1 MIALKNMLK
10 EKNFLH
16 KQSQQKNRKPIYK
29 GYNFNDY
36 TNLWSLVKKIFEGK
50 LSIKEARKQ
59 QNAIE
64 KKGLI
69 GLIPLVLE
77 EK

>member
-1 MIALKNMLK
+1 MTIELKK
-10 EKNFLH
+10 YTEGKNFSVQT
-16 KQSQQKNRKPIYK
+16 KSTKNENSVQNNYS
-29 GYNFNDY
+29 FSDY

-64 KKGLI
+64 KKI
-69 GLIPLVLE
+69 RVV
-77 EK
+77 